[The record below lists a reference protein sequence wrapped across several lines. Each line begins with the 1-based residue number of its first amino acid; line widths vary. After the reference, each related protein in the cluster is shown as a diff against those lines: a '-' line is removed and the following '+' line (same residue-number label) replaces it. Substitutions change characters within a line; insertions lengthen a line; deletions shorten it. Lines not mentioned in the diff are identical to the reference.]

1 MLSKNTKILEF
12 NQYLKSDKAPFI
24 IYDFECIIE
33 KIERCKNNPKTSSTT
48 NVIEHFPSGF
58 SMSTISSFRSLENKH
73 DVYRGKGCMK
83 NFCEFLREHAMK
95 IILKRKK

>member
-1 MLSKNTKILEF
+1 MLSKITKILEF

-24 IYDFECIIE
+24 IYDFERIIE
-33 KIERCKNNPKTSSTT
+33 KIDRCKNNPKTSSTT

-58 SMSTISSFRSLENKH
+58 SMSTIPSFGSLENKH
-73 DVYRGKGCMK
+73 DVYRGKDCMK